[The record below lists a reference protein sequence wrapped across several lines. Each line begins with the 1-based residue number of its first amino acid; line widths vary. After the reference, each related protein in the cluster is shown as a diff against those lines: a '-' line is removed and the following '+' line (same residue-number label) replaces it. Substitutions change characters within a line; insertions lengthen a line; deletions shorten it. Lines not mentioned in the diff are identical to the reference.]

1 MNDHNRQMIIIDKGV
16 FMISIEL
23 SPDVEKQFNEIV
35 RDSYGGDSQHA
46 IVTLLKLH
54 RKYGWKE
61 QLRQNVESVRAEVY
75 RKNGVSSEDIDNAIK
90 RYRKTAVS
98 SDV

>member
-1 MNDHNRQMIIIDKGV
+1 MIKIDKGV
-16 FMISIEL
+16 SMISIEL

-75 RKNGVSSEDIDNAIK
+75 RNGGVSSKDIDIAIK

-98 SDV
+98 SDD